1 MIKELVMDVISKM
14 PDNASIE
21 EILDAIIL
29 RLSINAGLNDIENGN
44 VVSHEDLLEE
54 IKTW

>member
-1 MIKELVMDVISKM
+1 MMKELVMDVTSKM

-21 EILDAIIL
+21 EIIDAIFV
-29 RLSINAGLNDIENGN
+29 RLSINKGLKDIEDGK
-44 VVSHEDLLEE
+44 VISQEELLKD

>member
-1 MIKELVMDVISKM
+1 MMKELVMDVASKM

-21 EILDAIIL
+21 EIIDAIL
-29 RLSINAGLNDIENGN
+29 VRLSINKGLKDIKNGK
-44 VVSHEDLLEE
+44 VISQEELLED